1 MDYVLDASVAVKWF
15 VEEDH
20 SEAARYLL
28 RRFGE
33 GSVDLFA
40 PSILMYE
47 VGNAL
52 WRMVDRLKLLK
63 AKYAMDTYSS
73 FLQLPIHYSE
83 MTGED
88 VSDSLGLSLKMGLT
102 LYDMIYLKLSDK
114 LAKTLITADG
124 EILRKAGKDF
134 KVAHLSETPK

>member
-1 MDYVLDASVAVKWF
+1 MVDASVAVKWF

-20 SEAARYLL
+20 SGAARYLL
-28 RRFGE
+28 MRFGE

-40 PSILMYE
+40 PSILVYE

-63 AKYAMDTYSS
+63 AKYPIDAYSS

-83 MTGED
+83 LTKED
-88 VSDSLGLSLKMGLT
+88 VSDSLGLSLDMGLT

-124 EILRKAGKDF
+124 EILRKAGRDF
-134 KVAHLSETPK
+134 KVAHLDETLK